1 MSDPSHHSSGQ
12 VLDRALQD
20 ASTDGRTRR
29 WLLERVAFGTA
40 GVAAAGTLGP
50 VTDALAQGEQGQI
63 PAFGRVAVT
72 TEALTVTLLT
82 ELLRRVS
89 LHSDVPDGVKAVFE
103 GAYAAEVDH
112 FRFTRRYWQPTT
124 TTFWIPDGFFGG
136 SGNALSLTAVGNAL
150 VAGETLFVNLYLIGV
165 TAFARA
171 GQRKFARYSAELA
184 GCESEHR
191 VLAQTLINAAPP
203 NNVGFEV
210 VLDRAG
216 GWHRASAGAG
226 GRRLRDAGLSTR
238 SFLQARPP
246 RDAAPTQ
253 DRFEP
258 AALRGRE
265 LASAT
270 DEAHSEPSVA
280 PLAS

>member
-1 MSDPSHHSSGQ
+1 MPDSSQHPAGE

-20 ASTDGRTRR
+20 ASTDGGTRR
-29 WLLERVAFGTA
+29 WLLERVALGTA

-50 VTDALAQGEQGQI
+50 VSEALAQGEQGQI

-89 LHSDVPDGVKAVFE
+89 LHADVPDGVKAVFE

-112 FRFTRRYWQPTT
+112 FRFTRKYWQPTT
-124 TTFWIPDGFFGG
+124 TRFWIPDGFFGG
-136 SGNALSLTAVGNAL
+136 AGNALSLTAVGNAL

-191 VLAQTLINAAPP
+191 VLAQTLLNAAPP
-203 NNVGFEV
+203 NDVGFEV
-210 VLDRAG
+210 YAIEHAEGIERALEHVG
-216 GWHRASAGAG
+216 VGFGTQGSAPGAFYT
-226 GRRLRDAGLSTR
+226 LAHPVM
-238 SFLQARPP
+238 PP
-246 RDAAPTQ
+246 
-253 DRFEP
+253 
-258 AALRGRE
+258 
-265 LASAT
+265 
-270 DEAHSEPSVA
+270 
-280 PLAS
+280 PLKIGSNHPR

>member
-20 ASTDGRTRR
+20 ASADGRTRR

-50 VTDALAQGEQGQI
+50 VSDALAQGGQGQI

-112 FRFTRRYWQPTT
+112 LRFTRKYWRPTT
-124 TTFWIPDGFFGG
+124 TRFWIPDGFFGG
-136 SGNALSLTAVGNAL
+136 SGDALSLTAVGNAL

-191 VLAQTLINAAPP
+191 VLAQTLINAVPP

-210 VLDRAG
+210 YSIEEAVGIERALEHAG
-216 GWHRASAGAG
+216 VGFGVQGSAPGAFYQ
-226 GRRLRDAGLSTR
+226 LAHPVM
-238 SFLQARPP
+238 PP
-246 RDAAPTQ
+246 
-253 DRFEP
+253 
-258 AALRGRE
+258 
-265 LASAT
+265 
-270 DEAHSEPSVA
+270 
-280 PLAS
+280 PLKIGSNQPR